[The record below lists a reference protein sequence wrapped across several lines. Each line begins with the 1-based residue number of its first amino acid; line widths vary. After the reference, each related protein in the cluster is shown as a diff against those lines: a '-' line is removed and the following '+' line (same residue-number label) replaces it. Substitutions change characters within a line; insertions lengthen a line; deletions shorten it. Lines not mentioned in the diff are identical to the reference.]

1 MLNKSIENAY
11 NKRKWS
17 HGLQKQLNKTLTE
30 WWELAKKIFPVPHIC
45 SVTVVSSTKSSE

>member
-1 MLNKSIENAY
+1 MIFLNVTPKGEKNAMKAEIKKIFKNMLNKSIENAY

-30 WWELAKKIFPVPHIC
+30 
-45 SVTVVSSTKSSE
+45 